1 MSSALCG
8 EKKRG
13 KQASE
18 RLWMGTDPRAK
29 HHSAD
34 AATSL
39 GDLPHED
46 ALGRG
51 EIMSDGEMLRI
62 SQETLPEGKP

>member
-1 MSSALCG
+1 MGRRRG
-8 EKKRG
+8 ENKPQKG
-13 KQASE
+13 SGWAQ
-18 RLWMGTDPRAK
+18 

-34 AATSL
+34 AAISL

-51 EIMSDGEMLRI
+51 EIISDGGMLRI